1 MVEAF
6 CEAAYTLIMNTS
18 PAGTDLI
25 KSYLQDLP
33 NLPGVYRMLDAE
45 GNPLYVGKAK
55 NLRNRV
61 ANYTTLRDKNM
72 RLMTMINQTCAM
84 EFITTKNE
92 SEALLLEANLIKKLQ
107 PRYNI
112 LLRDDKSFP
121 YLLLT
126 HHEFPQ
132 IRIYRGAKTIKGDY
146 FGPFASKGDLYHT
159 IQHLQRALLLRPC
172 TDNYFESRKRPCL
185 QYQIKRCSAP
195 CVNLISQADYA
206 KLVGEAK
213 KLLRGQSRAVQEA
226 VLAEMQEAA
235 EKEEYERAAILR
247 DRLKALTKIQQEQ
260 GLQVPSIDEADV
272 VVLVRDKTLACVQV
286 FLYRNGQ
293 NFGNLPYFLNCHE
306 EQSEAEL
313 MAAFL
318 AQFYQRHDAP
328 KQLLLS
334 HEPED
339 AEWLAGA
346 LKEKCGHAV
355 SFAVPQRGEKAEVIA
370 QALKNAKMALQR
382 KLDERMGE
390 AHLLEGVAKIFN
402 LPAPPKRIEVY
413 DNSHISGTDAI
424 GGMIVASPEGL
435 MKKAY
440 RKFNIKTASGDDD
453 YGMMR
458 EVLSRRL
465 QRLSAPCS
473 VPREEISEHG
483 TQNTEHAP
491 DLLLIDGGAGQ
502 LSAALDVLQELSL
515 NIPIVAIAKGPDRNA
530 GRERFFLPLPL
541 SNTTP
546 LPPAGGV
553 GGGRQSS
560 SEHPDSNLLH
570 PHPSPPPQAVEGAK
584 SYKEFQL
591 PINDPVLHYLQ
602 RLRDE
607 AHRFAIGTH
616 RDKRSAKI
624 KRSEL
629 DSISGI
635 AAKRKKAL
643 LHYFGSSRAVANATV
658 EELSKVEGISQKTAQ
673 MIWNH
678 FHE

>member
-1 MVEAF
+1 
-6 CEAAYTLIMNTS
+6 MNEKIS
-18 PAGTDLI
+18 GTDLI

-33 NLPGVYRMLDAE
+33 NLPGVYRMLDEA

-55 NLRNRV
+55 SLKNRV
-61 ANYTTLRDKNM
+61 ANYTTLRDKNL
-72 RLMTMINQTCAM
+72 RLATMINQTISM

-146 FGPFASKGDLYHT
+146 FGPFASKGDLFHT

-172 TDNYFESRKRPCL
+172 SDNYFASRKRPCL

-195 CVNLISQADYA
+195 CVNLITQEAYA

-226 VLAEMQEAA
+226 VLTEMQEAA
-235 EKEEYERAAILR
+235 EKEEFERAAILR

-260 GLQVPSIDEADV
+260 GLQVPSIDEADIV
-272 VVLVRDKTLACVQV
+272 ALSRDKNLACIQV
-286 FLYRNGQ
+286 FLYRGGQ
-293 NFGNLPYFLNCHE
+293 NFGNLPYFLNCHH
-306 EQSEAEL
+306 EQSDAEV

-339 AEWLAGA
+339 AEWLEGA
-346 LKEKCGHAV
+346 LREKCGYAV
-355 SFAVPQRGEKAEVIA
+355 SFAVPQRGEKAEVVAQAIKNA
-370 QALKNAKMALQR
+370 TQALKR

-390 AHLLEGVAKIFN
+390 AHLLEAVAKLFN
-402 LPAPPKRIEVY
+402 LPVPPKRIEVY

-424 GGMIVASPEGL
+424 GAMIVAGPEGL

-453 YGMMR
+453 YGMMK
-458 EVLSRRL
+458 EVLHRRL
-465 QRLSAPCS
+465 QRLETGVVSDES
-473 VPREEISEHG
+473 RDE
-483 TQNTEHAP
+483 NTHHSPLEAP

-502 LSAALDVLQELSL
+502 LSSALEVLKEL
-515 NIPIVAIAKGPDRNA
+515 NMEIPIVAIAKGPDRNA
-530 GRERFFLPLPL
+530 GRERFFLP
-541 SNTTP
+541 N
-546 LPPAGGV
+546 
-553 GGGRQSS
+553 Q
-560 SEHPDSNLLH
+560 PD
-570 PHPSPPPQAVEGAK
+570 
-584 SYKEFQL
+584 FQL

-624 KRSEL
+624 TRSEL
-629 DSISGI
+629 DTIPGI
-635 AAKRKKAL
+635 AARRKKAL
-643 LHYFGSSRAVANATV
+643 LHYFGSARAVANATV
-658 EELSKVEGISQKTAQ
+658 EDLSKVEGISQKTAQ

-678 FHE
+678 FHG